1 MGCLNLKKNKLLILE
16 DKDESNRVVYRV
28 RDNNRL
34 FLITHSKDVAM
45 KVFKE
50 LKLDYERQ
58 KEQENASKV

>member
-1 MGCLNLKKNKLLILE
+1 MKKNKLLILE

>member
-1 MGCLNLKKNKLLILE
+1 LKKNKLLILE

>member
-1 MGCLNLKKNKLLILE
+1 MKNKLVILE
-16 DKDESNRVVYRV
+16 DKDEGNRVVYKV